1 MVVVRGPD
9 VGGLTLGPVVVV
21 VGGFV
26 VVVEVALG
34 FVVVVALGFVVVVEV
49 VAALGL
55 VVGAIGFAVV
65 VVALVGTPIVGAE
78 PVGAGAVRW
87 AGEAVDPGPLLHAA
101 RSSENA
107 PPRVATAKR
116 RRTGRRRITGT
127 YPPPGEGSPRDRR
140 LRERRGGAGGPG
152 SY

>member
-9 VGGLTLGPVVVV
+9 VRGLTLWPVVVV
-21 VGGFV
+21 VGGFVVVGVLGFV

-34 FVVVVALGFVVVVEV
+34 FVVVVMA
-49 VAALGL
+49 AALGL

-87 AGEAVDPGPLLHAA
+87 AGEAVDPGPLPHAA

-127 YPPPGEGSPRDRR
+127 YPPPGEGSPK
-140 LRERRGGAGGPG
+140 
-152 SY
+152 